1 MAHVQKWFL
10 CNHALPTLGSTAA
23 LSGILSKRKPNTLKK
38 GRGYGRYRS
47 RKHLAMVTLGTVHS
61 ITAAYHGLQKSRLS
75 QKYQMLEVPLAVKEA
90 SQITATPQLLSENDL
105 PQD

>member
-1 MAHVQKWFL
+1 
-10 CNHALPTLGSTAA
+10 
-23 LSGILSKRKPNTLKK
+23 
-38 GRGYGRYRS
+38 
-47 RKHLAMVTLGTVHS
+47 MVTLGTVHS
-61 ITAAYHGLQKSRLS
+61 IIAAYRGLQKSRLS